1 MFFVVL
7 LPPAIPQAITR
18 HAEFNQQRTLIT
30 PHSSELDAAKS
41 DICNKQM
48 AVAMPGPFCTS
59 GQIYSILQEQ
69 KRPLRTHLCYS
80 ILHKFKKT

>member
-18 HAEFNQQRTLIT
+18 HTEFNQHRTLIT

-59 GQIYSILQEQ
+59 GQIYSIQYTAGAKPSSAYTPLLQYI
-69 KRPLRTHLCYS
+69 T
-80 ILHKFKKT
+80 